1 MDHALQTPASKNNP
15 VHAAKL
21 VKFLLIALLAGSVG
35 LAYVHLKN
43 QQFVLAE
50 KIRRAERDIRDVQS
64 RNDVLLASVAG
75 LSSRP
80 MLQKRVDDGL
90 LDVVAI
96 PVDKIA
102 RLTPP
107 AEAPDST
114 VIRTALN
121 AETVR

>member
-1 MDHALQTPASKNNP
+1 MDHALQIPASKNNP
-15 VHAAKL
+15 VHFAKL
-21 VKFLLIALLAGSVG
+21 AKYLLAAFLAGSVG

-43 QQFVLAE
+43 QQFVFAE
-50 KIRRAERDIRDVQS
+50 KIRRAEHEIRDVQS

-80 MLQKRVDDGL
+80 MLQKRVDEGF
-90 LDVVAI
+90 LDVVPI

-107 AEAPDST
+107 TDAPDST
-114 VIRTALN
+114 VLRTALN
-121 AETVR
+121 DEPAR